1 MQRIFR
7 FPLGRLAL
15 LLSALALAVALS
27 GCDDKPQANAAAA
40 PPAPRVRAATL
51 ASADLPLT
59 NEFAAQLSG
68 SRDVQVHAQ
77 VGGIL
82 LERTYVEGAYVRK
95 GDLLFRIE
103 PDTAHASNEQARGE
117 LKRLRATLDLAR
129 VDRERTEALFAQG
142 VVSAQER
149 DDAVT
154 AFDQAAAAVEA
165 AVAAERETAITLGY
179 TEVRAPISGVT
190 SKESMSEG
198 SLVSVGGNSLLTT
211 ITQVDP
217 LYVNFS
223 VPGAQVLRDRRL
235 EREGRLAVPQDGM
248 TVRLRLSDGSVYEHS
263 GTIGFADSREDPQT
277 GTVNFRATLPNPEGL
292 LLPGGYAR
300 VVVEGA
306 VLKNVLLVP
315 QRAVLFTKDAPLVY
329 VLDAEGVA
337 SPVPVTLGR
346 AVGDSFV
353 VEAGLTPG
361 QTIVAEGVI
370 KVRPGSK
377 VAVID
382 ESQAAPGAANGQGNS

>member
-1 MQRIFR
+1 MPRIASPALR
-7 FPLGRLAL
+7 RLSAL
-15 LLSALALAVALS
+15 LLTIALAAALA
-27 GCDDKPQANAAAA
+27 GCGDKPQAGAASA
-40 PPAPRVRAATL
+40 PPAPRVRALTL

-59 NEFAAQLSG
+59 SEFAAQITG
-68 SRDVQVHAQ
+68 SRDVEVHAQ

-103 PDTAHASNEQARGE
+103 PDSASASNEQARGE
-117 LKRLRATLDLAR
+117 LKRLRATMELAQ

-154 AFDQAAAAVEA
+154 AFDQASAAVEA
-165 AVAAERETAITLGY
+165 AEAAVRETSITLGR

-223 VPGAQVLRDRRL
+223 VPGSQVLRDKRL
-235 EREGRLAVPQDGM
+235 EAEGRLAVPEGGM
-248 TVRLRLSDGSVYEHS
+248 TVRLKLSDGSIYEHT
-263 GTIGFADSREDPQT
+263 GRIGFADSREDPQT
-277 GTVNFRATLPNPEGL
+277 GTVSFRATLPNPDGL
-292 LLPGGYAR
+292 VLPGGYAR
-300 VVVEGA
+300 VMVEGM
-306 VLKNVLLVP
+306 VLKDVLLVP

-329 VLDAEGVA
+329 VLDAENAA
-337 SPVPVTLGR
+337 SPVPVALGR

-353 VEAGLTPG
+353 VEGGLSAG

-370 KVRPGSK
+370 KVRPGAK

-382 ESQAAPGAANGQGNS
+382 ETPAAPGANNGQGNG

>member
-1 MQRIFR
+1 MPRIETM
-7 FPLGRLAL
+7 AL
-15 LLSALALAVALS
+15 RRLSALLFTIALAAALA
-27 GCDDKPQANAAAA
+27 GCGDKSQAGAPPP
-40 PPAPRVRAATL
+40 PPAPRVRALTL
-51 ASADLPLT
+51 ASADLPLST
-59 NEFAAQLSG
+59 EFAAQITG
-68 SRDVQVHAQ
+68 SRDIEVHAQ

-103 PDTAHASNEQARGE
+103 PDSASASNEQARGE
-117 LKRLRATLDLAR
+117 LKRLQATMELAR
-129 VDRERTEALFAQG
+129 LDRERTEALFAQG
-142 VVSAQER
+142 VVSTQER

-154 AFDQAAAAVEA
+154 AHDQASAAVEA
-165 AVAAERETAITLGY
+165 AAAAVRETAITLGR

-190 SKESMSEG
+190 SKESLSEG
-198 SLVSVGGNSLLTT
+198 SLVSVGTNSLLTT

-217 LYVNFS
+217 VYVNFS
-223 VPGAQVLRDRRL
+223 APGSQVLRDKRL
-235 EREGRLAVPQDGM
+235 ESEGRLAVPEGGM
-248 TVRLRLSDGSVYEHS
+248 TVRLKLSDGTLYEHTGRIS
-263 GTIGFADSREDPQT
+263 FADSREDPQT
-277 GTVNFRATLPNPEGL
+277 GTVSFRATLPNPDGL
-292 LLPGGYAR
+292 VLPGSYAR
-300 VVVEGA
+300 VTVEGM

-329 VLDAEGVA
+329 VLDAEGTA

-353 VEAGLTPG
+353 VEGGLTPG

-370 KVRPGSK
+370 KVRPGAK

-382 ESQAAPGAANGQGNS
+382 ETPATPQTETGQGNG